1 MKKGR
6 IFSFICFALMF
17 LLVFSACSADTA
29 AVDNTQEEVQAAEEG
44 KEVKEESVDAA
55 APDGLTEEKIT
66 MEITTSDGRTLDADF
81 YPAAS
86 LNAPVVVLLHWAGGG
101 KGDWEQ
107 IACWLQNRSLAG
119 VTESENG
126 SVPWLDS
133 SWFPEMPA
141 DRSYNVLAFTFESC
155 GSGGCQSFEREKWLL
170 DAQAAFATAR
180 TLEGVDPTRIV
191 GVGASIGSD
200 GAADGCLSL
209 NSEYPGTCKG
219 ALSLSPGNY
228 LTLNYADVVEELS
241 SMEPTVPTQ
250 CFYAVGDSESA
261 TVCQAIQD
269 IESFTAI
276 EYQGSNHGMRLI
288 MPDLEHDTLTLIMEF
303 ISDTVGT
310 N

>member
-1 MKKGR
+1 MKRKS
-6 IFSFICFALMF
+6 ILSFLCFALIC
-17 LLVFSACSADTA
+17 LVIFSACSSNTG
-29 AVDNTQEEVQAAEEG
+29 AVEESQEEEQTGEELEKG
-44 KEVKEESVDAA
+44 EESVEIA
-55 APDGLTEEKIT
+55 APDGLAEDKIA
-66 MEITTSDGRTLDADF
+66 MEITTSDGRILDAAF
-81 YPAAS
+81 YPAS
-86 LNAPVVVLLHWAGGG
+86 RLNAPVVVLLHWAGGE
-101 KGDWEQ
+101 KADWEQ
-107 IACWLQNRSLAG
+107 IAYWLQNRDLAG
-119 VTESENG
+119 AAESANG
-126 SVPWLDS
+126 SIPWLDP

-141 DRSYNVLAFTFESC
+141 DRSYNVLTFTFEGC

-200 GAADGCLSL
+200 GAADGCLYL
-209 NSEYPGTCKG
+209 DSEYPGTCKG

-241 SMEPTVPTQ
+241 AMEPTVPTQ

-288 MPDLEHDTLTLIMEF
+288 MPDLDHDTLTLIMEF
-303 ISDTVGT
+303 ISDTVGA